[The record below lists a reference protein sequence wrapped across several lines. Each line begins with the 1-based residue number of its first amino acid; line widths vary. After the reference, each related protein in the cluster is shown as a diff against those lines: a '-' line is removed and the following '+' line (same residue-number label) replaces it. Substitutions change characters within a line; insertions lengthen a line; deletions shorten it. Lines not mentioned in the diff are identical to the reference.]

1 MFIKLKKYARNTGA
15 KSILTSGFFGF
26 VLCIAVSCLKKTK
39 SEVREFKS
47 FDAGTAQQEVL
58 SDFKISKLESLGIK
72 YKVIRKNNVENLGQS
87 SYLLDVKIDQV
98 LSQTQFD
105 SIKKIYGGKTLVLYS
120 GKESKSDWNLVD
132 FLPGSIQAVN
142 GHHFKTH
149 EIVPPAAFPADFFKQ
164 LRMDSKVDVSM
175 NCHAT
180 AYEVARTF
188 LTSQGSNTPFTL
200 FFLGDVSS
208 FDFFAN
214 RSDLSADVIP
224 SLDLTPFEA
233 TQERNKGRIIGDVL
247 QFTDPTL
254 LHSAVWI
261 DDDLYFEK
269 TDTDANAPFR
279 LTTYSD
285 MILRSRLNAIFQK
298 GTMKTGFKRFL
309 GAKMLSPVSFFA
321 GNFEHPRPK
330 RDPADT
336 KKFSGVWSDPVT
348 FASKDISGAGVS
360 EIYVGKFSSGFGG
373 KTVSDA
379 SYIKEFMLEKDPQTQ
394 RMRLPQSA
402 YDSNSFSTK

>member
-1 MFIKLKKYARNTGA
+1 MFIKLKKYARNTAA
-15 KSILTSGFFGF
+15 KTSLASG
-26 VLCIAVSCLKKTK
+26 LCVFAAAVSVSCLKKTE
-39 SEVREFKS
+39 SEVREFKT

-72 YKVIRKNNVENLGQS
+72 YKVNRKNNVENLGQS
-87 SYLLDVKIDQV
+87 SYLLDVKIDQA
-98 LSQTQFD
+98 LTQGQFD
-105 SIKKIYGGKTLVLYS
+105 SIKKIYGGKTLVSYS
-120 GKESKSDWNLVD
+120 GNGSKTDWNLID

-142 GHHFKTH
+142 GHYFKTH
-149 EIVPPAAFPADFFKQ
+149 EILPPAAFPVDFFKQ

-180 AYEVARTF
+180 AYEVARSF

-200 FFLGDVSS
+200 FFLPDMSS

-214 RSDLSADVIP
+214 RSDLSSDVVP
-224 SLDLTPFEA
+224 SLDLTPIESA
-233 TQERNKGRIIGDVL
+233 QIRNKGRIIGDVL
-247 QFTDPTL
+247 QFTDPSL

-269 TDTDANAPFR
+269 SLTDSNAPFR

-285 MILRSRLNAIFQK
+285 LILRSKLNAVFQN
-298 GTMKTGFKRFL
+298 GTMKTGFKRFV
-309 GAKMLSPVSFFA
+309 GAKMVSPVSFFA
-321 GNFEHPRPK
+321 GNLEHPRPK

-348 FASKDISGAGVS
+348 FASKGISGPGVS
-360 EIYVGKFSSGFGG
+360 DIYVGKFMGMGG

-379 SYIKEFMLEKDPQTQ
+379 SYIKEFMLEQDPQTQ

-402 YDSNSFSTK
+402 YDSNSFSAK

>member
-26 VLCIAVSCLKKTK
+26 VLCIAVSCLKKTE

-58 SDFKISKLESLGIK
+58 SEFKISKLDTSGIK

-87 SYLLDVKIDQV
+87 SYLLDVKIA
-98 LSQTQFD
+98 QTITQGQFE
-105 SIKKIYGGKTLVLYS
+105 SIKKIYGGKSLIS
-120 GKESKSDWNLVD
+120 FNGNESKTDWNLID

-149 EIVPPAAFPADFFKQ
+149 EIVAPAAFPADFFKL

-180 AYEVARTF
+180 AYEVARSF
-188 LTSQGSNTPFTL
+188 LTSQGSSAPFTL

-214 RSDLSADVIP
+214 RSDLSADVVP

-233 TQERNKGRIIGDVL
+233 AQMRNNGRIIGDVL

-269 TDTDANAPFR
+269 TDKDANAPFNN
-279 LTTYSD
+279 
-285 MILRSRLNAIFQK
+285 I
-298 GTMKTGFKRFL
+298 
-309 GAKMLSPVSFFA
+309 
-321 GNFEHPRPK
+321 
-330 RDPADT
+330 
-336 KKFSGVWSDPVT
+336 
-348 FASKDISGAGVS
+348 
-360 EIYVGKFSSGFGG
+360 
-373 KTVSDA
+373 
-379 SYIKEFMLEKDPQTQ
+379 
-394 RMRLPQSA
+394 
-402 YDSNSFSTK
+402 